1 MTPDEQQRDDL
12 TPRATTRRGAG
23 DAEKSPPT
31 DETKSPQT
39 NETAN
44 ALAGAKSGAPK
55 EPLDEFVV
63 AALRA
68 ADDKKALDLV
78 LLDVSEVSSFTEYFL
93 IATGTNPKQVQA
105 ISDEVV
111 ERLKK
116 GGRRPAR
123 VEGYRGAEWVLLD
136 YGDFVFHVFEEKA
149 RRFYDLE
156 RLWRDAGRMQLPPG
170 ITATPAPV
178 AGERA

>member
-12 TPRATTRRGAG
+12 TPRTTKKGTAG
-23 DAEKSPPT
+23 EG
-31 DETKSPQT
+31 TKSQP
-39 NETAN
+39 NDDA
-44 ALAGAKSGAPK
+44 ARARSDDAPPSAKSNAAK

-78 LLDVSEVSSFTEYFL
+78 VLDVSEVASFTEYFL
-93 IATGTNPKQVQA
+93 IATGTNLRQVQA

-116 GGRRPAR
+116 DGRRPAR

-156 RLWRDAGRMQLPPG
+156 RLWRDAGRVALPPG
-170 ITATPAPV
+170 ITTTPAT
-178 AGERA
+178 GERA

>member
-1 MTPDEQQRDDL
+1 MTQDEQPREEPI
-12 TPRATTRRGAG
+12 TRATPSGAAVEDAKSQPGDEIAGTQAG
-23 DAEKSPPT
+23 DSQPVAR
-31 DETKSPQT
+31 
-39 NETAN
+39 
-44 ALAGAKSGAPK
+44 K

-68 ADDKKALDLV
+68 ADDKKAFDLV
-78 LLDVSEVSSFTEYFL
+78 VLDVGEVASFTEYFL

-116 GGRRPAR
+116 DGRRPAR

-136 YGDFVFHVFEEKA
+136 YGDFVFHVFEQKA

-156 RLWRDAGRMQLPPG
+156 RLWRDAGRVPLPPG
-170 ITATPAPV
+170 VSTTPAP
-178 AGERA
+178 ASGGGA